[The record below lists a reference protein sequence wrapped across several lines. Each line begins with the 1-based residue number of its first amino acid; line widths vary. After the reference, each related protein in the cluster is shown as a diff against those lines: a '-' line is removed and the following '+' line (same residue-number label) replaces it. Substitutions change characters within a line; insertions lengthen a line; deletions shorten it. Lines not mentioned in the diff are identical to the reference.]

1 MLYVAP
7 PFRVQSIFL
16 EKQNYVRLTL
26 RRLVAKIEV
35 NLSRDRLLHV
45 HLHISLARFLLKIYR

>member
-35 NLSRDRLLHV
+35 NLSRDRFLHV
-45 HLHISLARFLLKIYR
+45 